1 MASTASIYQML
12 PHSVFN
18 SRLGRHSASDESTI
32 STLIEE
38 ENRLSHFIEHLPI
51 GVLSLSVFYEEGAE
65 HPYMLSQ
72 QDVPEGRCF
81 QIIEPK
87 LAACAASCI
96 LDSSVVVT
104 EDTAASIL
112 EEIKQALLMSIQDGV
127 QHLIFQHPAESADA
141 PSVSL
146 VHDDV
151 PLVRNV
157 SFLGRAVDIVKL
169 DPLNILNSISIANV
183 LDYSFNHQTA
193 QLSADGRFGIPPG
206 TKLHPK
212 PSLDVIINTSIFEE
226 TTTFS
231 NEFSSTVTLNAP
243 ALAASASSSA
253 AESPMVASGGQK
265 EILVQREHLFPS
277 YTHRLV
283 DIVKKHKREAK
294 ILINKINF
302 SNIWRTQAKSQILTE
317 GAVRL
322 DLQGLDSVRYNYQIQ
337 VGSHTIATVLI
348 SRDIAEITSPSEQAY
363 AVRKIK
369 SGFQKSLDDCHIYLV
384 EFKKAAMVSYTPP
397 ALAVDSDSVLSKL
410 SAFSASMTYDFVKK
424 STLHSKNTVTC
435 STASHSLYVLMEDG
449 RDDPATKKLDGSFLT
464 WVEQRLDVDSPDSF
478 RSFIETFGT
487 HYVTAATYGGTGF
500 QVLKI
505 AFDEVQR
512 LNEQK
517 ISLETAAQESLF
529 KSSISDK
536 SESGYSSYSSTSVS
550 KTVFLGGTVLPTLK
564 DEHLDLKEWSES
576 VAQEPVPIQVS
587 LSPIADL
594 LVPKFFPK
602 VDKQVL
608 ASKQQALQKAVR
620 DYLKSYL
627 PPKNED
633 RASFTA
639 GLQLPTSWFTLE
651 NPNGYEAISAP
662 YSGFWSTIPY
672 LFPTLKEKIS
682 TKPLTM
688 YFCVDGKRDA
698 TRVILDKTFCYLG
711 SLDVHQGIFGS
722 IYSGSEFLAFYGTWP
737 QAYFESVSYSDR
749 CGWEIEKVNTTQ
761 DPIIRDGDEVRFK
774 HLDSGEYL
782 SNVSLKDE
790 KSTATRT
797 KDLKEAIFIIR
808 RFSN

>member
-1 MASTASIYQML
+1 MASTYSIQPYT
-12 PHSVFN
+12 VFN
-18 SRLGRHSASDESTI
+18 PRIGRHASSCSIVYPVD
-32 STLIEE
+32 E
-38 ENRLSHFIEHLPI
+38 ENRLSHFIERLPI

-72 QDVPEGRCF
+72 LDVPEGRCF

-87 LAACAASCI
+87 LSACAASCI
-96 LDSSVVVT
+96 LDSNVIVT

-127 QHLIFQHPAESADA
+127 QHLILQHPVESVDV

-151 PLVRNV
+151 PLIRNV

-169 DPLNILNSISIANV
+169 DPLNILNSISISNI
-183 LDYSFNHQTA
+183 LDYSFNHETA

-212 PSLDVIINTSIFEE
+212 PSLDVIINTSVFEE

-231 NEFSSTVTLNAP
+231 NEFSSTVTLNSP
-243 ALAASASSSA
+243 ALVASSLSA
-253 AESPMVASGGQK
+253 ENPMVANGQK
-265 EILVQREHLFPS
+265 EILVQREHFFPS

-322 DLQGLDSVRYNYQIQ
+322 DLQGLDGVRYNYQIQ

-348 SRDIAEITSPSEQAY
+348 SREIAEITSPSEQAY

-369 SGFQKSLDDCHIYLV
+369 SGFQKSLDDCHIYLI
-384 EFKKAAMVSYTPP
+384 EFKKM
-397 ALAVDSDSVLSKL
+397 ALASSTTPTLTVDGDSVLAKL

-424 STLHSKNTVTC
+424 STVHSKNTVTC

-449 RDDPATKKLDGSFLT
+449 KDDPTTKKLDCSFLT
-464 WVEQRLDVDSPDSF
+464 WVEQKLDVDSPDSF
-478 RSFIETFGT
+478 RNFIETFGT

-505 AFDEVQR
+505 AFDEVQK

-564 DEHLDLKEWSES
+564 DDHLDLKEWSES

-594 LVPKFFPK
+594 LIPKFFHK
-602 VDKQVL
+602 EDKHVL
-608 ASKQQALQKAVR
+608 ASKQQALREAVR
-620 DYLKSYL
+620 TYLKENL
-627 PPKNED
+627 PEKNEE

-639 GLQLPTSWFTLE
+639 GIQLPTSWFTLE

-662 YSGFWSTIPY
+662 YAGFWSTIPY

-698 TRVILDKTFCYLG
+698 TRVILDKTCCYLG
-711 SLDVHQGIFGS
+711 SLDVHKGVFGS

-737 QAYFESVSYSDR
+737 QAYFDSASYSDR
-749 CGWEIEKVNTTQ
+749 CGWQIEKVNTTQ

-782 SNVSLKDE
+782 ANVAIKDE

-797 KDLKEAIFIIR
+797 NDLRESVFIIR
-808 RFSN
+808 KLSD